1 MLKNY
6 FSKTVIFLT
15 FLFALISVS
24 CSNTPNAKLLFSE
37 DDTLRTVIVNKEN
50 TINWSKPLEDGRLQK
65 RIDIMDNIVTS
76 IKLNP
81 DVMNAFTNTCDPVYP
96 YIENFATLNLNNL
109 SQSNR
114 YVIQKLF
121 EIMNTNLYEADT
133 ELINP
138 KYLFNYVFF
147 ISDIESVYKQAFGA
161 EYPKSNAFSS
171 YLIGEPFVTQQISQV
186 PVRLYCEKG
195 SIDICVIIYVIG
207 KNLINQIEIIGWEVN
222 YAEK

>member
-6 FSKTVIFLT
+6 FSKIVISISFLI
-15 FLFALISVS
+15 ALLGTS
-24 CSNTPNAKLLFSE
+24 CSNTPNAKLLSSE
-37 DDTLRTVIVNKEN
+37 DDTLRTVIVNKESS
-50 TINWSKPLEDGRLQK
+50 INWSKPLEDGRLQK
-65 RIDIMDNIVTS
+65 RIDIMENVVTS

-81 DVMNAFTNTCDPVYP
+81 EVMNAFTNTCDPVYP

-114 YVIQKLF
+114 YVIEK
-121 EIMNTNLYEADT
+121 LYEVINTDLYSADT

-147 ISDIESVYKQAFGA
+147 ISDIESAYKEAFGIDF
-161 EYPKSNAFSS
+161 PKNNAFSK

-195 SIDICVIIYVIG
+195 SIDICVIIYVLG

>member
-6 FSKTVIFLT
+6 FSKTVIILT

-24 CSNTPNAKLLFSE
+24 CSNTPNAKLLSSE

-147 ISDIESVYKQAFGA
+147 ISDIESVYKQAFGS